1 MSSIFAV
8 VWRRLLGPP
17 PGSAPRSAPP
27 TPSDAATLP
36 GQEAASSAMFLML
49 RRMRASLNLLIVIY
63 AVSVLGLT
71 LIPGVDGQ
79 GAPWH
84 MGFFHAFYFMSY
96 TATTIGFGEIPY
108 AFTHAQRLWVT
119 LCIYLTVIGWAYAIG
134 TLLGLLHD
142 RGFRQAMA
150 VQRFARHVRRIRE
163 PYYLIAGY
171 GQTGRL
177 LGHALDARGK
187 RFVVL
192 DIDELRIDETQIENY
207 RADVPALAAEAGNPA
222 HLRLA
227 GLSTRHCVV
236 R

>member
-36 GQEAASSAMFLML
+36 GEEAASSTMFLML
-49 RRMRASLNLLIVIY
+49 RRMRASLNVLIIIY

-134 TLLGLLHD
+134 TLLGLLQD

-150 VQRFARHVRRIRE
+150 VQRFARHGRRIRE

-177 LGHALDARGK
+177 LGHALAASASSCSTSTSCGSTK
-187 RFVVL
+187 RRSRTTAPTFPRSPRKPATRRTCAL
-192 DIDELRIDETQIENY
+192 PASRHAIASACLR
-207 RADVPALAAEAGNPA
+207 
-222 HLRLA
+222 
-227 GLSTRHCVV
+227 
-236 R
+236 